1 MAEPVDA
8 QAKEAF
14 QYWGYLFKP
23 DKCGTEL
30 LNRLLAGIADF
41 ISRNL
46 DQPSD
51 EIDITPSQLAA
62 FYRAVG
68 GDYDILF
75 IETPPQSMAFIYKSL
90 GCLHSL
96 QPAPTDDGYGTP
108 NIPALKKKGFVTWQT
123 IQLLLGPEEHVPFL
137 QNAVA
142 TLGIIDPSTGQAF
155 PKLLPTESF
164 PREPD
169 ADMVRW
175 YEGVSERLRQQC
187 EAEEQQPGDGRPGGE
202 RRARSSEDSSADE
215 RSGAAAY
222 FRDPLYRNHRDRP
235 TMVRRYSKNPPR
247 SPREFIKGVRHAW
260 APHLPWHRGDRQR
273 NFADRYTPGDGDDEE
288 DATPMGLH
296 RYATAPARSSPPSHQ
311 HQAQHS
317 QQQSYQPQRPAAPSR
332 QETRIRAGSLVS
344 TESTSDSDTPSQTL
358 RHRRSHEP
366 PHSPREYFP
375 HIYEPGRRYSAD
387 YGREGD
393 VPPAAS
399 AYGPSKAPLF
409 AAQVAQ
415 LQPAHAYYANYGRP
429 VTSGRSSYSGNR
441 PVSRYKDEEGL
452 DGRRRAESWR
462 EGYVRGAARE
472 PSWERERERGRHR
485 GERDRDRVRMGHRHV
500 QSVDGVGGRRYPAE
514 APWR

>member
-164 PREPD
+164 PESR
-169 ADMVRW
+169 MRTW
-175 YEGVSERLRQQC
+175 Y
-187 EAEEQQPGDGRPGGE
+187 AEEQQPGDGRPG
-202 RRARSSEDSSADE
+202 ARGAREAPKTALQTNAAGQPHTSATLSTATIAIAQPWCGDI
-215 RSGAAAY
+215 RKTHPA
-222 FRDPLYRNHRDRP
+222 
-235 TMVRRYSKNPPR
+235 
-247 SPREFIKGVRHAW
+247 PREFIKGVRHAW

-311 HQAQHS
+311 HQAEHS

>member
-1 MAEPVDA
+1 
-8 QAKEAF
+8 
-14 QYWGYLFKP
+14 
-23 DKCGTEL
+23 
-30 LNRLLAGIADF
+30 
-41 ISRNL
+41 
-46 DQPSD
+46 
-51 EIDITPSQLAA
+51 
-62 FYRAVG
+62 
-68 GDYDILF
+68 
-75 IETPPQSMAFIYKSL
+75 MAFIYKSL

-96 QPAPTDDGYGTP
+96 QPTPTDDGYGTP

-142 TLGIIDPSTGQAF
+142 TLDIIDPSTGQPF

-175 YEGVSERLRQQC
+175 YEGVSDRLRQQC
-187 EAEEQQPGDGRPGGE
+187 EAEEQPPTDGRQGGGE
-202 RRARSSEDSSADE
+202 RRARSPDDSSADE
-215 RSGAAAY
+215 RNGAAAY
-222 FRDPLYRNHRDRP
+222 FRDPLYRNQRNRP
-235 TMVRRYSKNPPR
+235 TMIRRYSKNPPR

-260 APHLPWHRGDRQR
+260 APHLPWNRTTERQR
-273 NFADRYTPGDGDDEE
+273 GFADRYTPDDGDDEE
-288 DATPMGLH
+288 DATPTGLH
-296 RYATAPARSSPPSHQ
+296 RYATAPSRSSPPSHQ

-317 QQQSYQPQRPAAPSR
+317 QQPYQPQRPAAPSR

-344 TESTSDSDTPSQTL
+344 TESTSDSDTPGQTL

-366 PHSPREYFP
+366 SHSPREYFP
-375 HIYEPGRRYSAD
+375 HIYEPGSGRRYSAD
-387 YGREGD
+387 YGRDGD
-393 VPPAAS
+393 VPMPPMAAAAAAS

-441 PVSRYKDEEGL
+441 PAARYKDEDVL

-462 EGYVRGAARE
+462 EGFVRGAADLRE
-472 PSWERERERGRHR
+472 PSWERETERERHR
-485 GERDRDRVRMGHRHV
+485 GERDRDRERVRMGHRHV